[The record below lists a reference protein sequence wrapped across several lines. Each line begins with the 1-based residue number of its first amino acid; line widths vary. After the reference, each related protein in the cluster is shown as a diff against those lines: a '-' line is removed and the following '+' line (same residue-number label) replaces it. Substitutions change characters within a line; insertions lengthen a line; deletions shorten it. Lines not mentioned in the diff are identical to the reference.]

1 MQFVHLYCAD
11 SIFGVFTRFL
21 LILKI
26 CTLISFAYCG
36 FTFFAYNMH
45 VFLST
50 SMKFILTLYLT
61 LRNCS
66 KISVFEFFYF
76 WVISSFLGILT
87 LFLNLLDL
95 FKIVLGSLK
104 YQLPLVL
111 YVSVKKKSKI
121 FHFIL
126 FFYKKQLFLAQK
138 MGSNFFGSSQVK
150 MNIRIVFY
158 SLFRSPVQKSVR
170 CPFFFISLS
179 FLQPGSLTVGTSLR
193 F

>member
-1 MQFVHLYCAD
+1 MYFDHLYCAD

-50 SMKFILTLYLT
+50 SMKFILTAYFT
-61 LRNCS
+61 LRNFS
-66 KISVFEFFYF
+66 KTSVFEFFYF

-95 FKIVLGSLK
+95 FKIVLASLK
-104 YQLPLVL
+104 YQLLLVL
-111 YVSVKKKSKI
+111 YVSVKKKSKM

-126 FFYKKQLFLAQK
+126 FFYEK
-138 MGSNFFGSSQVK
+138 
-150 MNIRIVFY
+150 
-158 SLFRSPVQKSVR
+158 
-170 CPFFFISLS
+170 
-179 FLQPGSLTVGTSLR
+179 
-193 F
+193 

>member
-1 MQFVHLYCAD
+1 MYFDHLYCAD

-26 CTLISFAYCG
+26 CTFISFAYCG
-36 FTFFAYNMH
+36 FTFFASNMH

-50 SMKFILTLYLT
+50 SMKFILTLYLI

-76 WVISSFLGILT
+76 WVIFSFSALLT

-95 FKIVLGSLK
+95 FKIVLGTLK
-104 YQLPLVL
+104 YKLLLVL
-111 YVSVKKKSKI
+111 YVSIRKKSNM

-126 FFYKKQLFLAQK
+126 FFYEK
-138 MGSNFFGSSQVK
+138 
-150 MNIRIVFY
+150 
-158 SLFRSPVQKSVR
+158 
-170 CPFFFISLS
+170 
-179 FLQPGSLTVGTSLR
+179 
-193 F
+193 

>member
-1 MQFVHLYCAD
+1 MYFDHLYCAD

-50 SMKFILTLYLT
+50 SMKFILTAYLT
-61 LRNCS
+61 LRNFS
-66 KISVFEFFYF
+66 KTSVFEFFYF

-104 YQLPLVL
+104 YQLLLVL
-111 YVSVKKKSKI
+111 FISVKKKSKI

-126 FFYKKQLFLAQK
+126 FFYEK
-138 MGSNFFGSSQVK
+138 
-150 MNIRIVFY
+150 
-158 SLFRSPVQKSVR
+158 
-170 CPFFFISLS
+170 
-179 FLQPGSLTVGTSLR
+179 
-193 F
+193 

>member
-1 MQFVHLYCAD
+1 MYFDHLYCAD
-11 SIFGVFTRFL
+11 SIFGVFTWFL

-26 CTLISFAYCG
+26 CTFISFAYCG

-50 SMKFILTLYLT
+50 SMKFILTLYLI

-95 FKIVLGSLK
+95 FKIVLGTLK
-104 YQLPLVL
+104 YKLLLVL
-111 YVSVKKKSKI
+111 YVSIRKKSNM
-121 FHFIL
+121 FHLIL
-126 FFYKKQLFLAQK
+126 FFYEK
-138 MGSNFFGSSQVK
+138 
-150 MNIRIVFY
+150 
-158 SLFRSPVQKSVR
+158 
-170 CPFFFISLS
+170 
-179 FLQPGSLTVGTSLR
+179 
-193 F
+193 

>member
-1 MQFVHLYCAD
+1 MYFDHFYCAD
-11 SIFGVFTRFL
+11 SIFGVFTWFL

-26 CTLISFAYCG
+26 CTFISFAYCG

-50 SMKFILTLYLT
+50 SMKFILTLYLI

-104 YQLPLVL
+104 YQLLLVL
-111 YVSVKKKSKI
+111 YVSVKKKSKM

-126 FFYKKQLFLAQK
+126 FFYEK
-138 MGSNFFGSSQVK
+138 
-150 MNIRIVFY
+150 
-158 SLFRSPVQKSVR
+158 
-170 CPFFFISLS
+170 
-179 FLQPGSLTVGTSLR
+179 
-193 F
+193 

>member
-1 MQFVHLYCAD
+1 MYFDHFYCAD

-26 CTLISFAYCG
+26 CTLISFAYSG
-36 FTFFAYNMH
+36 FTFFAYDMH
-45 VFLST
+45 TFLST
-50 SMKFILTLYLT
+50 SMKFMLTLYLI

-104 YQLPLVL
+104 YQLLLVL
-111 YVSVKKKSKI
+111 YVSVKKKSKM

-126 FFYKKQLFLAQK
+126 FFYEK
-138 MGSNFFGSSQVK
+138 
-150 MNIRIVFY
+150 
-158 SLFRSPVQKSVR
+158 
-170 CPFFFISLS
+170 
-179 FLQPGSLTVGTSLR
+179 
-193 F
+193 

>member
-1 MQFVHLYCAD
+1 MYFDYLYCAD
-11 SIFGVFTRFL
+11 SIFGVFPRFL

-36 FTFFAYNMH
+36 FAFFAYNMH

-104 YQLPLVL
+104 YQLLLVL
-111 YVSVKKKSKI
+111 YISVKKKSKI

-126 FFYKKQLFLAQK
+126 FFYEK
-138 MGSNFFGSSQVK
+138 
-150 MNIRIVFY
+150 
-158 SLFRSPVQKSVR
+158 
-170 CPFFFISLS
+170 
-179 FLQPGSLTVGTSLR
+179 
-193 F
+193 

>member
-1 MQFVHLYCAD
+1 MYFDHLYCAD
-11 SIFGVFTRFL
+11 SIFGVFIRFL

-36 FTFFAYNMH
+36 FAFFVYNMH

-104 YQLPLVL
+104 YQLLLVL
-111 YVSVKKKSKI
+111 YVSVKKKSKM

-126 FFYKKQLFLAQK
+126 FFYEK
-138 MGSNFFGSSQVK
+138 
-150 MNIRIVFY
+150 
-158 SLFRSPVQKSVR
+158 
-170 CPFFFISLS
+170 
-179 FLQPGSLTVGTSLR
+179 
-193 F
+193 

>member
-1 MQFVHLYCAD
+1 MKLVSFDHLYRAD
-11 SIFGVFTRFL
+11 SIFGVFIRFL

-45 VFLST
+45 VSLST
-50 SMKFILTLYLT
+50 SMKFILTAYLT

-76 WVISSFLGILT
+76 WVIFSFSALLT

-95 FKIVLGSLK
+95 FKIVLGTLK
-104 YQLPLVL
+104 YKLLLVL
-111 YVSVKKKSKI
+111 YVSIRKKSNM

-126 FFYKKQLFLAQK
+126 FFYEK
-138 MGSNFFGSSQVK
+138 
-150 MNIRIVFY
+150 
-158 SLFRSPVQKSVR
+158 
-170 CPFFFISLS
+170 
-179 FLQPGSLTVGTSLR
+179 
-193 F
+193 

>member
-1 MQFVHLYCAD
+1 MYFDHFYCAD

-36 FTFFAYNMH
+36 FAFFVYNMH

-104 YQLPLVL
+104 YQLLLVL
-111 YVSVKKKSKI
+111 YVSVKKKSKM

-126 FFYKKQLFLAQK
+126 FFYEK
-138 MGSNFFGSSQVK
+138 
-150 MNIRIVFY
+150 
-158 SLFRSPVQKSVR
+158 
-170 CPFFFISLS
+170 
-179 FLQPGSLTVGTSLR
+179 
-193 F
+193 

>member
-1 MQFVHLYCAD
+1 MYFDYLYCAD
-11 SIFGVFTRFL
+11 SIFGVFPRFL

-36 FTFFAYNMH
+36 FTFFASNMH

-104 YQLPLVL
+104 YQLLLVL
-111 YVSVKKKSKI
+111 YVSVKKKSKM

-126 FFYKKQLFLAQK
+126 FFYEK
-138 MGSNFFGSSQVK
+138 
-150 MNIRIVFY
+150 
-158 SLFRSPVQKSVR
+158 
-170 CPFFFISLS
+170 
-179 FLQPGSLTVGTSLR
+179 
-193 F
+193 

>member
-1 MQFVHLYCAD
+1 MYFDYLYCAD
-11 SIFGVFTRFL
+11 SIFGVFPRFL

-36 FTFFAYNMH
+36 FAFFANNMH
-45 VFLST
+45 VSLSI
-50 SMKFILTLYLT
+50 SMKFILTAYLT

-95 FKIVLGSLK
+95 FKIILCSLK
-104 YQLPLVL
+104 YQLLFVL
-111 YVSVKKKSKI
+111 YVSVKKKSKM

-126 FFYKKQLFLAQK
+126 FFYEK
-138 MGSNFFGSSQVK
+138 
-150 MNIRIVFY
+150 
-158 SLFRSPVQKSVR
+158 
-170 CPFFFISLS
+170 
-179 FLQPGSLTVGTSLR
+179 
-193 F
+193 

>member
-1 MQFVHLYCAD
+1 MYFDYLYCAD
-11 SIFGVFTRFL
+11 SIFGVFPRFL

-36 FTFFAYNMH
+36 FAFFAYNMH

-95 FKIVLGSLK
+95 FKIILCSLK
-104 YQLPLVL
+104 YQLLFVH
-111 YVSVKKKSKI
+111 YVSVKESPKCFISYYFFMKNSCFLHKKPFLI
-121 FHFIL
+121 
-126 FFYKKQLFLAQK
+126 FLAQ
-138 MGSNFFGSSQVK
+138 V
-150 MNIRIVFY
+150 
-158 SLFRSPVQKSVR
+158 RSK
-170 CPFFFISLS
+170 
-179 FLQPGSLTVGTSLR
+179 
-193 F
+193 

>member
-1 MQFVHLYCAD
+1 MYFDQLYCAD

-104 YQLPLVL
+104 YQLLLVL

-126 FFYKKQLFLAQK
+126 FFYEK
-138 MGSNFFGSSQVK
+138 
-150 MNIRIVFY
+150 
-158 SLFRSPVQKSVR
+158 
-170 CPFFFISLS
+170 
-179 FLQPGSLTVGTSLR
+179 
-193 F
+193 

>member
-1 MQFVHLYCAD
+1 MYFDHLYCAD
-11 SIFGVFTRFL
+11 SIFGVFIRFL

-36 FTFFAYNMH
+36 FAFFVYNMH

-95 FKIVLGSLK
+95 FKIILCSLK
-104 YQLPLVL
+104 YQLLFVL
-111 YVSVKKKSKI
+111 YVSVKKKSKM

-126 FFYKKQLFLAQK
+126 FFYEK
-138 MGSNFFGSSQVK
+138 
-150 MNIRIVFY
+150 
-158 SLFRSPVQKSVR
+158 
-170 CPFFFISLS
+170 
-179 FLQPGSLTVGTSLR
+179 
-193 F
+193 

>member
-1 MQFVHLYCAD
+1 MCCDHLYCAD
-11 SIFGVFTRFL
+11 SIFGVFIRFL

-76 WVISSFLGILT
+76 WVIFSFSALLT

-95 FKIVLGSLK
+95 FKIVLGTLK
-104 YQLPLVL
+104 YKLLLVL
-111 YVSVKKKSKI
+111 YVSIRKKSNM

-126 FFYKKQLFLAQK
+126 FFYEK
-138 MGSNFFGSSQVK
+138 
-150 MNIRIVFY
+150 
-158 SLFRSPVQKSVR
+158 
-170 CPFFFISLS
+170 
-179 FLQPGSLTVGTSLR
+179 
-193 F
+193 

>member
-1 MQFVHLYCAD
+1 MHFDHFYCAD

-26 CTLISFAYCG
+26 CTFISFAYCG
-36 FTFFAYNMH
+36 FTFFASNMH

-104 YQLPLVL
+104 YQLLLVL
-111 YVSVKKKSKI
+111 YVSVKKKSKM

-126 FFYKKQLFLAQK
+126 FFYEK
-138 MGSNFFGSSQVK
+138 
-150 MNIRIVFY
+150 
-158 SLFRSPVQKSVR
+158 
-170 CPFFFISLS
+170 
-179 FLQPGSLTVGTSLR
+179 
-193 F
+193 

>member
-1 MQFVHLYCAD
+1 MYFDYLYCAD
-11 SIFGVFTRFL
+11 SIFGVFPRFL

-36 FTFFAYNMH
+36 FAFFAYNMH

-95 FKIVLGSLK
+95 FKIVLCSLK
-104 YQLPLVL
+104 YQLLFVL
-111 YVSVKKKSKI
+111 YVSVKKKSKM

-126 FFYKKQLFLAQK
+126 FFYEK
-138 MGSNFFGSSQVK
+138 
-150 MNIRIVFY
+150 
-158 SLFRSPVQKSVR
+158 
-170 CPFFFISLS
+170 
-179 FLQPGSLTVGTSLR
+179 
-193 F
+193 

>member
-1 MQFVHLYCAD
+1 MFH
-11 SIFGVFTRFL
+11 IFW
-21 LILKI
+21 LILTDIDVCWSFALCWFNFWCFYMIFAIFKSLH
-26 CTLISFAYCG
+26 LISFAYCG
-36 FTFFAYNMH
+36 FAFFAYNMH

-104 YQLPLVL
+104 YQLLLVL
-111 YVSVKKKSKI
+111 YVSVKKKSKM

-126 FFYKKQLFLAQK
+126 FFYEK
-138 MGSNFFGSSQVK
+138 
-150 MNIRIVFY
+150 
-158 SLFRSPVQKSVR
+158 
-170 CPFFFISLS
+170 
-179 FLQPGSLTVGTSLR
+179 
-193 F
+193 

>member
-1 MQFVHLYCAD
+1 MYFDYLYCAD
-11 SIFGVFTRFL
+11 SIFGVFPRFL

-26 CTLISFAYCG
+26 CTLISFAYCS
-36 FTFFAYNMH
+36 FPFFAYNMH

-50 SMKFILTLYLT
+50 SIKFILTLYLT

-104 YQLPLVL
+104 YQLLLVL
-111 YVSVKKKSKI
+111 YVSVKKKSKM

-126 FFYKKQLFLAQK
+126 FFYEK
-138 MGSNFFGSSQVK
+138 
-150 MNIRIVFY
+150 
-158 SLFRSPVQKSVR
+158 
-170 CPFFFISLS
+170 
-179 FLQPGSLTVGTSLR
+179 
-193 F
+193 

>member
-1 MQFVHLYCAD
+1 MYFDYLYCAD
-11 SIFGVFTRFL
+11 SIFGVFPRFL

-36 FTFFAYNMH
+36 FAFFVYNMH

-76 WVISSFLGILT
+76 WVISSFLRILT

-104 YQLPLVL
+104 YQLLLVL
-111 YVSVKKKSKI
+111 YVSVKKKSKM

-126 FFYKKQLFLAQK
+126 FFYEK
-138 MGSNFFGSSQVK
+138 
-150 MNIRIVFY
+150 
-158 SLFRSPVQKSVR
+158 
-170 CPFFFISLS
+170 
-179 FLQPGSLTVGTSLR
+179 
-193 F
+193 

>member
-1 MQFVHLYCAD
+1 MYFDYLYCAD

-36 FTFFAYNMH
+36 FAFFAYNMH

-104 YQLPLVL
+104 YQLLLVL
-111 YVSVKKKSKI
+111 YVSVKKKSKM

-126 FFYKKQLFLAQK
+126 FFYEK
-138 MGSNFFGSSQVK
+138 
-150 MNIRIVFY
+150 
-158 SLFRSPVQKSVR
+158 
-170 CPFFFISLS
+170 
-179 FLQPGSLTVGTSLR
+179 
-193 F
+193 

>member
-1 MQFVHLYCAD
+1 MYFDYLYCAD
-11 SIFGVFTRFL
+11 SIFGVFPRFL

-26 CTLISFAYCG
+26 CTFISFAYCG

-50 SMKFILTLYLT
+50 SMKFILTLYLI

-66 KISVFEFFYF
+66 KILVFEFFYF

-104 YQLPLVL
+104 YQLLLVL
-111 YVSVKKKSKI
+111 YVSVKKRAKT
-121 FHFIL
+121 FHLI
-126 FFYKKQLFLAQK
+126 
-138 MGSNFFGSSQVK
+138 
-150 MNIRIVFY
+150 
-158 SLFRSPVQKSVR
+158 
-170 CPFFFISLS
+170 PFF
-179 FLQPGSLTVGTSLR
+179 
-193 F
+193 

>member
-1 MQFVHLYCAD
+1 MYFDYLYCAD
-11 SIFGVFTRFL
+11 SIFGVFPRFL

-36 FTFFAYNMH
+36 FTFFACNMH

-104 YQLPLVL
+104 YQLLLVL
-111 YVSVKKKSKI
+111 YVSVKKKSKM

-126 FFYKKQLFLAQK
+126 FFYEK
-138 MGSNFFGSSQVK
+138 
-150 MNIRIVFY
+150 
-158 SLFRSPVQKSVR
+158 
-170 CPFFFISLS
+170 
-179 FLQPGSLTVGTSLR
+179 
-193 F
+193 